1 MAGNKR
7 KRLREKDLKGF
18 KIFKRFRKLFQ
29 HLRPVGCQRD
39 RAHNRRLFMDQYM
52 ALLLLGMFN
61 PICDSMRALLEASDL
76 KKVQE
81 LLDVPHVS
89 LGSFSEAARLF
100 DSKHLIPIIEELL
113 GELASLD
120 HDPRLDEVRQ
130 ILTAV
135 DGSVLRAF
143 PAMAWALWRDDEHR
157 AAKVHVG
164 FEILKGTPAWAHVTD
179 ANASE
184 TKILQMHLEANR
196 MYIGDRG
203 YGDYRLFQR
212 IIDAGSSFVIR
223 SRDNAVFEVIEERP
237 LSQEALDQGIVR
249 DAVVRLGGPKTRDYL
264 RQLVRIVEI
273 ECTPHR
279 KSSKTGRGGPQQ
291 GDTILLVTDEM
302 DLPPEVIS
310 LIYRHRWLVELFFR
324 AFKHTLGC
332 DHLLSHCQ
340 NGIALQMYAALI
352 AYMLMQLWTGRKLNR
367 STYRM
372 IQFYLSGWADEEE
385 LQSHLDSR
393 PPLTNES

>member
-1 MAGNKR
+1 MAGKKR
-7 KRLREKDLKGF
+7 KRVREKDLKGF
-18 KIFKRFRKLFQ
+18 KIFKKVRKLFQ
-29 HLRPVGCQRD
+29 RLRPVGCQRD

-52 ALLLLGMFN
+52 LLLLLGMFN

-76 KKVQE
+76 KKVQQ

-100 DSKHLIPIIEELL
+100 DSEHLIPILEELL
-113 GELASLD
+113 GELADLD

-143 PAMAWALWRDDEHR
+143 PAMAWALWQDDEHR
-157 AAKVHVG
+157 AAKMHLG

-179 ANASE
+179 ANTSE
-184 TKILQMHLEANR
+184 TQILQMHLEANR
-196 MYIGDRG
+196 MYVADRG
-203 YGDYRLFQR
+203 YADYRLFQR

-223 SRDNAVFEVIEERP
+223 ARDNAVFEVVEERP

-249 DAVVRLGGPKTRDYL
+249 DVVVRLGGPKTRGYL
-264 RQLVRIVEI
+264 RQPVRMVEV

-291 GDTILLVTDEM
+291 GDTVLLVTDEM

-310 LIYRHRWLVELFFR
+310 LIYQHRWLVELFFR

-340 NGIALQMYAALI
+340 NGIELQMYAALI

-372 IQFYLSGWADEEE
+372 IQFYLTGWADEEE
-385 LQSHLDSR
+385 LQNHLDRR
-393 PPLTNES
+393 PPLTTQS